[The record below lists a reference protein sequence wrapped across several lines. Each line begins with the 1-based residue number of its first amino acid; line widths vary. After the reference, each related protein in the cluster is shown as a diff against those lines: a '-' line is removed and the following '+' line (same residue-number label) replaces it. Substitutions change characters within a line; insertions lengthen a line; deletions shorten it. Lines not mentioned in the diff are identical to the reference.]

1 MIRKSSIILLLL
13 LCCRIMIFGQDN
25 GTTELESY
33 KDYLVL
39 DSLALYH
46 FELGNDSIAKSL
58 CENSLVIKERIYG
71 RKSSHYATSLSLL
84 SEIELDLDND
94 SVALSYAKES
104 QTIRK
109 SVLGEKNVDY
119 VNSLNV
125 LAEIYFSMA
134 RYKEAQNSALNAY
147 RICKKYVTRDNP
159 EYARCINSLALS
171 KYAQGCYNEAIFF
184 GTESLKLRE
193 ETQGRESADYL
204 QSLGNLAAYNSY
216 AGNYVEA
223 IRLGTEEA
231 QILKSKFGPNHLDYA
246 NCLNNLGFFNT
257 KLGNYTE
264 ALRIY
269 DEALHIRRIRLGTE
283 NPRYGKTLS
292 NIAFCHSELGH
303 KQQAVE
309 LGEEVVKLY
318 KSIYGNNHSD
328 CGMALMKLA
337 NFYCDIGN
345 YEKALLLSKEAVDI
359 YRNIYGNEHP
369 EYALA
374 LGNMAKVL
382 FFLGD
387 SSEAYRLS
395 ENVLQIREKSLGLN
409 HPDVAA
415 SLNSQSFYASCL
427 KKYREAFK
435 LEQRATDILSQHI
448 KFNFSQMSSFRRKH
462 YWDTHRNEFCD
473 FLPSLVFKFQNPESI
488 SELYDKTA
496 LFAKGILLGTVI
508 EMRELISNSADSLL
522 LDDYKQLVSNKEYY
536 NKLAEIQEYN
546 ETYLDSLKLA
556 IQEQEDKIIAKSR
569 IYGNYTHNLNISWR
583 DIKKKLDENEIAIEF
598 LDFPIGGDSVMYVA
612 LTIKK
617 DYNYPHLIP
626 LFELKQ
632 LKSIPERLYYTKPKL
647 GELIWGPLKKELE
660 FINKI
665 YFSPSGQL
673 HNIGI
678 EYLPLN
684 AKENIHD
691 MFSFCRLSSTRQL
704 VIATEDTNGK
714 GYVIY
719 GGINYNESDT
729 TSVQTTEKN
738 RSNYLKTRSFRK
750 ESMDSLELRN
760 NFDYL
765 EGTKKEADQIVCNL
779 QERSIPYKYYY
790 GKEGTEESFKFLS
803 GTRPLL
809 IHVATHGFY
818 LSETDAVVSNFAK
831 ARAIIDSKAIS
842 HEDKPMTR
850 SGLLF
855 AGCNHALNHE
865 QPFTKA
871 EDGILT
877 AQEISCLDLRGLE
890 LVVLSACQTGLGDI
904 TSGEGVFG
912 LQRGFKMAGANTLI
926 MSLWEVSDK
935 ATEILMTTFYD
946 NYLSGMSK
954 LDAFSKAREEVRRI
968 CSPRQTKPDWAAFVM
983 LDGIN

>member
-1 MIRKSSIILLLL
+1 MIRKSSFIMLFL
-13 LCCRIMIFGQDN
+13 LCCRILIFGQDN
-25 GTTELESY
+25 RTTELESY

-46 FELGNDSIAKSL
+46 FELGNDSIAKSI

-84 SEIELDLDND
+84 AEIELDLDND
-94 SVALSYAKES
+94 SIALSYAKES

-109 SVLGEKNVDY
+109 FVLGEKNVDF

-171 KYAQGCYNEAIFF
+171 KYAQGCYNEAIFW

-193 ETQGRESADYL
+193 KAQGRESADYL

-223 IRLGTEEA
+223 IRLGTEQA

-257 KLGNYTE
+257 ELGNYTE
-264 ALRIY
+264 ALRLFN
-269 DEALHIRRIRLGTE
+269 EALSIRKVSLGTE
-283 NPRYGKTLS
+283 NPRYGMTLN

-303 KQQAVE
+303 KQYAVE
-309 LGEEVVKLY
+309 IGEEVVKLY
-318 KSIYGNNHSD
+318 KSIYGSNHSD
-328 CGMALMKLA
+328 CGMALTNLA
-337 NFYCDIGN
+337 IYYSDNGN
-345 YEKALLLSKEAVDI
+345 YERALALSKEAAEI
-359 YRNIYGNEHP
+359 YRNIYGDNHP
-369 EYALA
+369 DYALA
-374 LGNMAKVL
+374 LGNIAKVL
-382 FFLGD
+382 FFMD
-387 SSEAYRLS
+387 DYSDAYRFS
-395 ENVLQIREKSLGLN
+395 GKALQIREKALGLN
-409 HPDVAA
+409 HPDVAV
-415 SLNSQSFYASCL
+415 SLKGQSFYAYYL
-427 KKYREAFK
+427 KKYKEAFE
-435 LEQRATDILSQHI
+435 LEQRSTDILSQHI
-448 KFNFSQMSSFRRKH
+448 RFNFSQMSSSRRKH
-462 YWDTHRNEFCD
+462 YWETHKNEFCE
-473 FLPSLVFKFQNPESI
+473 FLPSIVFYYQNPESI

-496 LFAKGILLGTVI
+496 LFAKGILLTTDV
-508 EMRELISNSADSLL
+508 EMREIIANSADSLL
-522 LDDYKQLVSNKEYY
+522 LDDYMHLVSNKDSF
-536 NKLAEIQEYN
+536 NKLAETHEYN
-546 ETYLDSLKLA
+546 EAYLDSLKLV
-556 IQEQEDKIIAKSR
+556 IQEQEDKIIAKSK
-569 IYGNYTHNLNISWR
+569 IYGNFTHNLNVSWK
-583 DIKKKLDENEIAIEF
+583 DIKKRLKDDEIAIEF
-598 LDFPIGGDSVMYVA
+598 LDFPVGTDSVMYVA

-617 DYNYPHLIP
+617 GYSSPHLTP

-632 LKSIPERLYYTKPKL
+632 LKSIPERLYYTKSKL

-704 VIATEDTNGK
+704 VIAKEDTKGK

-729 TSVQTTEKN
+729 TSFQTTEKN
-738 RSNYLKTRSFRK
+738 RSNYLKTHSFRN
-750 ESMDSLELRN
+750 ESMDSLALRN

-831 ARAIIDSKAIS
+831 ARAIIDSKAIP

-855 AGCNHALNHE
+855 AGCNHTLNHE
-865 QPFTKA
+865 QLFTKA

-954 LDAFSKAREEVRRI
+954 LDAFSKAREEVRRN
-968 CSPRQTKPDWAAFVM
+968 CSPRQIKPDWAAFVM